1 MNPEPWSAF
10 QNRLP
15 GPREVVP
22 DGARPQP
29 GVDPD
34 EDDVEVRTEDVGDR
48 PAARGFEVFLRRAHG
63 IGRAGGRRGHSDRDV
78 VT

>member
-15 GPREVVP
+15 GPREVMP

-34 EDDVEVRTEDVGDR
+34 EDDVEVGPEDVGDR
-48 PAARGFEVFLRRAHG
+48 PAACGF
-63 IGRAGGRRGHSDRDV
+63 
-78 VT
+78 